1 MLAAKALN
9 NRQIILNYV
18 AMPDRAQWCAADV
31 ACATGIPESTARH
44 ELLRLSRAG
53 VITRIAR
60 KVEGRVYYRASTSAD
75 ATRREAERRAR
86 GLELRRLNGEE
97 WNKRLLAR

>member
-31 ACATGIPESTARH
+31 ACATGIPESTVRH

-53 VITRIAR
+53 VISRIAR
-60 KVEGRVYYRASTSAD
+60 KVDGRAYYRASTEAD
-75 ATRREAERRAR
+75 AARREAEKRAR
-86 GLELRRLNGEE
+86 GRALMNEKGED
-97 WNKRLLAR
+97 WHRRLLAL